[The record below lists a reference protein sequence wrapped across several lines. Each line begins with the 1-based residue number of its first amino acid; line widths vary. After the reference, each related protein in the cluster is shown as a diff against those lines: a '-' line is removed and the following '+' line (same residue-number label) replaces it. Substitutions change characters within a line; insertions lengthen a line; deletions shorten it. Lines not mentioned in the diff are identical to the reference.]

1 MSSQIE
7 VLFTDENKVID
18 IDEVH
23 RNIPSYEYLTKQLS
37 PKNDYV
43 RKSDRYYSKL
53 PFKLAMSGRSNHVK
67 HVDFNYTQVF
77 YYVNLNVTIFYK
89 LLN

>member
-1 MSSQIE
+1 MKIKS
-7 VLFTDENKVID
+7 DD
-18 IDEVH
+18 
-23 RNIPSYEYLTKQLS
+23 YLTKQLS
-37 PKNDYV
+37 PLNEYV
-43 RKSDRYYSKL
+43 RKSERYNSKL